1 MEVIPAIDIK
11 EGQCVRLIQGDF
23 NREKVYS
30 KDPVEMALNWQNLGA
45 SRIHIIDLDGAKA
58 GEPCNLSLIE
68 DITQALEIPIQL
80 GGGIR
85 SLEIIKK
92 YLNIGVDRVILGT
105 IALKK
110 PEVVAQAVSTLGAEK
125 IVVGVDARDGKV
137 AVEGWLETSDNQV
150 EEVIKDLKVRG
161 VKTFIYTDISRD
173 GMLSGPDVAGLK
185 KLLKIKDIEVIAS
198 GGISSSKDLDKLE
211 KIGIEKAIVGKA
223 LYDGKLEFDSLW

>member
-23 NREKVYS
+23 DREKVYS
-30 KDPVEMALNWQNLGA
+30 KDPVQMALNWQNLGA
-45 SRIHIIDLDGAKA
+45 GRIHVIDLDGAKA
-58 GEPCNLSLIE
+58 GEPGNLPLIE
-68 DITQALEIPIQL
+68 DITQALEIPVQL

-110 PEVVAQAVSTLGAEK
+110 PEIVAQAVSSLGAEK
-125 IVVGVDARDGKV
+125 IVVGVDAREGKV

-161 VKTFIYTDISRD
+161 VQTFIYTDISRD
-173 GMLSGPDVAGLK
+173 GMLSGPDVEGLK
-185 KLLKIKDIEVIAS
+185 NLLKIKDIDIIAS

-223 LYDGKLEFDSLW
+223 LYDGELDLDSLW